1 MKKKLPSIPH
11 PKGRA
16 AFGYGRLEITDL
28 VNTYEKDCEFY
39 FQSMEGLAWG
49 GYWTDSPASGNL
61 PFRKR
66 LHGYALRKTLKKG
79 DHLITNCL
87 AFQNIYDQAD
97 VVDDLYSHG
106 IYIHFLD
113 LDVGTDT
120 EEGVALIGRL
130 LATIDGSR
138 KRSGIQFLEASAFA
152 TLKGRLPGK
161 LPWGYKQR
169 KGKIIWDWA
178 RRNQAREYMKR
189 NRKGESNWDIAK
201 AMLPEGS
208 TRTEINNQY
217 TLIRTA
223 VENEMGILA
232 FCQARARQLGVSS
245 PDDVPPP
252 TAYEMV
258 MSSPKRKRLRSVI
271 DILTQQGEAMSE

>member
-178 RRNQAREYMKR
+178 RRNQAREYMQQ
-189 NRKGESNWDIAK
+189 
-201 AMLPEGS
+201 EG
-208 TRTEINNQY
+208 R
-217 TLIRTA
+217 
-223 VENEMGILA
+223 V
-232 FCQARARQLGVSS
+232 QLGHRQGHASRGLH
-245 PDDVPPP
+245 PDRD
-252 TAYEMV
+252 
-258 MSSPKRKRLRSVI
+258 
-271 DILTQQGEAMSE
+271 QQPVHADPHRRRERDGHSGFLPGQSAAAGGQQSR